1 MTFVIP
7 VDRLTIST
15 AFDLK
20 SDTTKVAH
28 EEVFLR
34 VTGGGGAASSVN
46 VELCAEKPHS
56 FENTEFDNLVIDTN
70 DSIPHAR
77 AIGGINSHYGQPI
90 FRKDDLTVMTE
101 LGDDSGD
108 RGFGGILMVRRYS
121 SREAYDGDGE
131 VTLDGPGST
140 AEEAGI
146 AAGYETSQT
155 MKYDEQD
162 IEAHFL
168 IHTF

>member
-1 MTFVIP
+1 MTFKIP

-20 SDTTKVAH
+20 SETTKVAH

-46 VELCAEKPHS
+46 VELCAEEPHS
-56 FENTEFDNLVIDTN
+56 FKTTKFDNLVIKTN
-70 DSIPHAR
+70 DSIPYAS
-77 AIGGINSHYGQPI
+77 AIGGINSLYEPI
-90 FRKDDLTVMTE
+90 FEKDDLTVMAE

-131 VTLDGPGST
+131 VTLDGPGSA

-155 MKYDEQD
+155 TKYDEQD
-162 IEAHFL
+162 IKRIFYSY
-168 IHTF
+168 IF